1 MLCFNSDLLCCNM
14 DCGIKCVWT
23 ACGREFALIL
33 YIQDWLSPFHSESTI
48 MCRHSPNKYDDEER
62 DVIEGIIECS

>member
-1 MLCFNSDLLCCNM
+1 MLQHGLWDQVRV
-14 DCGIKCVWT
+14 D
-23 ACGREFALIL
+23 CGREFALIL